1 MKQVE
6 LRRLNDQGMARMGE
20 FLDSLTGDSPQ
31 QCPRSILTDGRTS
44 ESLPVKVLVEE
55 DRVFPRRYEAAEY
68 LYNLLSSSALR
79 EPERDRGLWAWL
91 ALLWFDQLCP
101 PDKTGQRKPG
111 ERARWIPEVDASWGY
126 YRHLLR
132 GPYLIYSLYK
142 DSIGDAMCLLC
153 QPLHR
158 PGDVVEQLA
167 SRQSLVTSRALIGA
181 ATRLYYDN
189 RKNGLVRGA
198 SGKGRGSPRRLAE
211 VAMQFDRTFDLH
223 TIDTEGLLKL
233 LPREFDG
240 FRMQTA
246 GAKTAGPQP

>member
-1 MKQVE
+1 MKRVE
-6 LRRLNDQGMARMGE
+6 LHRLNDQGMARMGE

-111 ERARWIPEVDASWGY
+111 ERARWIPEIANPRRY
-126 YRHLLR
+126 YRHFLL
-132 GPYLIYSLYK
+132 GPYLVYRVHARCPDLVEPILLSPLDTAQSEAYQWTVESPSL
-142 DSIGDAMCLLC
+142 
-153 QPLHR
+153 
-158 PGDVVEQLA
+158 LA
-167 SRQSLVTSRALIGA
+167 SEAVMGA
-181 ATRLYYDN
+181 IKRLYFDEKT
-189 RKNGLVRGA
+189 RRLR
-198 SGKGRGSPRRLAE
+198 RGSQSKGPGSIRRLTAVLNQLE
-211 VAMQFDRTFDLH
+211 RTFDLH
-223 TIDTEGLLKL
+223 SLSVERLLQL
-233 LPREFDG
+233 LPREF
-240 FRMQTA
+240 RA
-246 GAKTAGPQP
+246 PA